1 MKQDTMNTLQAHPLV
16 AILRGVTPDQVLA
29 VAEVLLEA
37 GFRVI
42 EVPLNS
48 PLALHSIALLAR
60 TMDTDVVVGA
70 GTVLAVDDVHACAQ
84 AGARLILSPNL
95 NPAVVRQ
102 TVALGLTS
110 MPGVA
115 TPSEGFAAL
124 QAGAHALKLFPAD
137 VLGTASV
144 KAWRAVFDPA
154 TAFYCVGGVVADNMA
169 AFRRAGATGVG
180 LGSSLYQPGIA
191 LDELARRAKAMQQA
205 WIMG

>member
-1 MKQDTMNTLQAHPLV
+1 MTQDTMGILRAHPLV
-16 AILRGVTPDQVLA
+16 AILRGVTPDEVLA
-29 VAEVLLEA
+29 VADILLRA

-48 PLALHSIALLAR
+48 PSALDSIGMLAR
-60 TMDTDVVVGA
+60 AMQADVVVGA
-70 GTVLAVDDVHACAQ
+70 GTVLTVDQAKACAQ

-102 TVALGLTS
+102 TVSLGLTS

-124 QAGAHALKLFPAD
+124 EAGAHALKLFPAD
-137 VLGTASV
+137 VLGTVSV

-154 TAFYCVGGVVADNMA
+154 TAFYGVGGIAADNMA

-191 LDELARRAKAMQQA
+191 LDELARRAALMWAA
-205 WIMG
+205 WELH

>member
-1 MKQDTMNTLQAHPLV
+1 MTQDTMGILRAHPLL
-16 AILRGVTPDQVLA
+16 AILRGVTPGEVLA
-29 VAEVLLEA
+29 VADVLLRV

-48 PLALHSIALLAR
+48 PSALASIALLAR
-60 TMDTDVVVGA
+60 AMQADVVVGA
-70 GTVLAVDDVHACAQ
+70 GTVLTADQAKACAR

-102 TVALGLTS
+102 TVSLGLTS

-115 TPSEGFAAL
+115 TASEGFAAL
-124 QAGAHALKLFPAD
+124 EAGAHALKLFPAD

-154 TAFYCVGGVVADNMA
+154 TAFYAVGGVADDNMT

-191 LDELARRAKAMQQA
+191 LDELARRAAVMWAA
-205 WIMG
+205 WELH

>member
-1 MKQDTMNTLQAHPLV
+1 MTNDTMGIVRAHPLV
-16 AILRGVTPDQVLA
+16 AILRGVMPDQVLA
-29 VAEVLLEA
+29 VAELLLEA

-48 PLALHSIALLAR
+48 PSALHSIALLAR
-60 TMDTDVVVGA
+60 TMNVDVVVGA
-70 GTVLAVDDVHACAQ
+70 GTVLSVDDVRACAQ

-95 NPAVVRQ
+95 DPAVVRQ
-102 TVALGLTS
+102 AVALGLTC

-137 VLGTASV
+137 VLGSATV

-154 TAFYCVGGVVADNMA
+154 TAFYCVGGMAADNMA
-169 AFRRAGATGVG
+169 VFRRAGATGVG